1 MKFKSQKEIY
11 QALIDGEVLV
21 DSHGYTVGLDGEGN
35 QIVFTSGGV
44 LCTKILRFD
53 EPKEWTIKKEFLN
66 VSLTRFEEIFKDLFR
81 DNYTNVNPLF
91 NSLKTRLIAEKVIK

>member
-11 QALIDGEVLV
+11 QALIDGEILV
-21 DSHGYTVGLDGEGN
+21 DLYGNTVKLDDKGD
-35 QIVFTSGGV
+35 QTAFTSNGV
-44 LCTKILRFD
+44 MCTKIFRFN
-53 EPKEWTIKKEFLN
+53 EPNEWTIKKEFLN

-91 NSLKTRLIAEKVIK
+91 SSLKTRLIAEGVVK